1 VADSRLRLCIG
12 HGHYRGRLD
21 EWSTDFLGVAEK
33 GEMIMPTKS
42 KIAALTAVAI
52 VIAAPA
58 FAGQRVKPTQHSAFD
73 GAFASSANPGGAHV
87 DPVQRPANNNLK
99 ADYIPAR
106 CPDFGISLDLPTRCW
121 GRGL

>member
-1 VADSRLRLCIG
+1 MTG
-12 HGHYRGRLD
+12 
-21 EWSTDFLGVAEK
+21 STDFLGLAEK
-33 GEMIMPTKS
+33 REMIMSTKC
-42 KIAALTAVAI
+42 KLAGLVALAI

-58 FAGQRVKPTQHSAFD
+58 FAGQRVKPTQHSAFA
-73 GAFASSANPGGAHV
+73 GAFASSVNPGGAHV

-99 ADYIPAR
+99 AAYIPAP